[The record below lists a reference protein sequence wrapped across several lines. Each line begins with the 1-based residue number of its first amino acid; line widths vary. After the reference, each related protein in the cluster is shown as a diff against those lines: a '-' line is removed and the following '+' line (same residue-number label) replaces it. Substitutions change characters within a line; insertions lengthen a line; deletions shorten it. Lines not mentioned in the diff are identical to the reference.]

1 MKKNFLV
8 CEYENKDQYEDLIR
22 MIKDVMSEYE
32 VETSEYF
39 FEKRNVNDLARK
51 LMNLKDDFLVT
62 IDMAGFQV
70 STFLGT
76 HAYNMVSA
84 KQIHIV
90 LDDKKME
97 KYATNEMALNLYVF
111 LDEKRG
117 KMVSTYSHIPNLNF
131 YPGFERDDS
140 GRIKACSDNITVVR
154 GMIGAVMNE
163 LNIIYGNI

>member
-1 MKKNFLV
+1 M
-8 CEYENKDQYEDLIR
+8 
-22 MIKDVMSEYE
+22 
-32 VETSEYF
+32 
-39 FEKRNVNDLARK
+39 
-51 LMNLKDDFLVT
+51 
-62 IDMAGFQV
+62 

-90 LDDKKME
+90 LDDTKME

-140 GRIKACSDNITVVR
+140 GRIKACSNNIAVVR
-154 GMIGAVMNE
+154 GIIGEVMKE
-163 LNIIYGNI
+163 LKIIYGNV

>member
-1 MKKNFLV
+1 MKTNFLV
-8 CEYENKDQYEDLIR
+8 CEYENKDQYEGLIR
-22 MIKDVMSEYE
+22 MIKDVMSEYD

-39 FEKRNVNDLARK
+39 FEKRYVNDLARK

-90 LDDKKME
+90 LDDSKME
-97 KYATNEMALNLYVF
+97 KYGTSEMALNLYLFVR
-111 LDEKRG
+111 D
-117 KMVSTYSHIPNLNF
+117 KMRDSVLMYSHIPNLHF
-131 YPGFERDDS
+131 YSGFELDDK
-140 GRIKACSDNITVVR
+140 GRIKVCLENSAVVR
-154 GMIGAVMNE
+154 GIIGAVMNE